1 MPSIYTFRLPLPPV
15 DDDNLSRLF
24 GNLCLKEKKRKK
36 EERKEKEK
44 KYYEKKRERKTG
56 KTFKFSWNTVGS
68 IVGGK
73 AGFMEKE
80 SLKRGINSTKKDS
93 RNRILDLL
101 DLRLKNWK

>member
-1 MPSIYTFRLPLPPV
+1 M
-15 DDDNLSRLF
+15 
-24 GNLCLKEKKRKK
+24 KRK
-36 EERKEKEK
+36 ER
-44 KYYEKKRERKTG
+44 G
-56 KTFKFSWNTVGS
+56 KQGRRLNSLGIQRVGS

-101 DLRLKNWK
+101 EVKKLEMRNRRRTR